1 MSSESKKSSREGA
14 TISSETS
21 LSHSPSWNVA
31 NSSIEPLYNMMV
43 GTAEV
48 VLTID
53 LPYVDQKLVKLS
65 CPANDII
72 EVTAVTSRKI
82 TFKDL
87 GIKHRHGEFMSYHA
101 MIRTPVPVDER
112 KIRTSFKR
120 GVLVVHL
127 PRLK

>member
-1 MSSESKKSSREGA
+1 MSSESKKSNGEGA
-14 TISSETS
+14 MISSEMPF
-21 LSHSPSWNVA
+21 SHSPSWNVV
-31 NSSIEPLYNMMV
+31 NSSMEPLYNMMV
-43 GTAEV
+43 GAEEV

-53 LPYVDQKLVKLS
+53 LPYVNQKLVKLS
-65 CPANDII
+65 CPADDII
-72 EVTAVTSRKI
+72 EVSADTSRKI

-112 KIRTSFKR
+112 KTRTSFKR

>member
-1 MSSESKKSSREGA
+1 MSSESKKSSRAGA
-14 TISSETS
+14 TISSEMS

-43 GTAEV
+43 GAAEV

-53 LPYVDQKLVKLS
+53 LPYVNQKLVKLS

-72 EVTAVTSRKI
+72 EVSAITSRKI
-82 TFKDL
+82 TFQDL

-101 MIRTPVPVDER
+101 M
-112 KIRTSFKR
+112 KISTSFRR